1 MDVLAA
7 MRVFVRVAEAGGFT
21 AVAREAQTTQ
31 PTVSRIIATLEDHL
45 GARLLNR
52 STRAV
57 SLTDDGK
64 QFYALARHA
73 LEIVAEAESAVGER
87 RTRAIGRLRLATP
100 VAFGRLHVVPR
111 LKAFLDANPEVE
123 VELLMSDD
131 FVDLVGEGVDLA
143 VRIGEIADPGLVA
156 RRIGTTRRVT
166 VASPDYLE
174 GRGEPAHPTELTA
187 HDCIVYT
194 QLATRNEW
202 PFAGADGEIVVRV
215 RGRYM
220 ADNSEGVREGVL
232 GGLGIG
238 LIPIWLFN
246 RDEIGRGK
254 VNIILRDYEP
264 SSLPIH
270 AIYPSRRLVPAKV
283 RAMIDYLAAEFARD
297 PLLSGRSLAH
307 GAAADPFLPAARS
320 G

>member
-7 MRVFVRVAEAGGFT
+7 MRLFVRVAEAGGFT

-31 PTVSRIIATLEDHL
+31 PTVSRVVATLEDHL

-73 LEIVAEAESAVGER
+73 LEVVAEAESAVGER
-87 RTRAIGRLRLATP
+87 QTRAVGRLRLATP

-111 LKAFLDANPEVE
+111 LELFLAANPEVE
-123 VELLMSDD
+123 VELVMSDD
-131 FVDLVGEGVDLA
+131 FVDLVGDGVDLA
-143 VRIGEIADPGLVA
+143 VRIGEIVDHGLVA

-166 VASPDYLE
+166 VASRYYLE
-174 GRGEPAHPTELTA
+174 GRGEPAHPAELSA

-194 QLATRNEW
+194 RLATRNEW
-202 PFAGADGEIVVRV
+202 PFVGPDGDIVVRV
-215 RGRYM
+215 HGRYR

-238 LIPIWLFN
+238 LIPVWLFS
-246 RDEIGRGK
+246 RDEIASGRVK
-254 VNIILRDYEP
+254 IILRDFEP
-264 SSLPIH
+264 TSLPIH
-270 AIYPSRRLVPAKV
+270 TVYPSRRLVPAKV
-283 RAMIDYLAAEFARD
+283 RAMVEFLAAEFRRD
-297 PLLSGRSLAH
+297 PLLSARSL
-307 GAAADPFLPAARS
+307 GRAAAVDPLLSAAGS
-320 G
+320 N

>member
-1 MDVLAA
+1 MDVLGA

-31 PTVSRIIATLEDHL
+31 PTVSRIVAALEDHL
-45 GARLLNR
+45 GARLLHR

-57 SLTDDGK
+57 TLTDDGK
-64 QFYALARHA
+64 QFYALARHT
-73 LEIVAEAESAVGER
+73 LEVVAEAESAVGER
-87 RTRAIGRLRLATP
+87 RTRAIGRLRFATP

-111 LKAFLDANPEVE
+111 IKSFLDANPEVE
-123 VELLMSDD
+123 VELVMSDD
-131 FVDLVGEGVDLA
+131 FADLVGDGIDLA
-143 VRIGEIADPGLVA
+143 VRIGEITDPGLVA

-166 VASPDYLE
+166 IASRHYLE
-174 GRGEPAHPTELTA
+174 GRGEPVHPAELTA

-194 QLATRNEW
+194 RLATRNEW
-202 PFAGADGEIVVRV
+202 PFTGADGEIVVRV
-215 RGRYM
+215 RGRFM

-246 RDEIGRGK
+246 RDEIGSGRVK
-254 VNIILRDYEP
+254 IILRDFEP

-270 AIYPSRRLVPAKV
+270 TVYPSRRLVPAKV
-283 RAMIDYLAAEFARD
+283 RAMVEFLAVEFARD
-297 PLLSGRSLAH
+297 PLLSAQILAH
-307 GAAADPFLPAARS
+307 GAGADLLTAI

>member
-21 AVAREAQTTQ
+21 AVAREVQTTQ
-31 PTVSRIIATLEDHL
+31 PTVSRIIAALEDHL
-45 GARLLNR
+45 GARLLHR

-57 SLTDDGK
+57 TLTDDGK
-64 QFYALARHA
+64 QFYALARHT
-73 LEIVAEAESAVGER
+73 LEVVAEAESAVGER

-111 LKAFLDANPEVE
+111 IKPFLDANPEVE
-123 VELLMSDD
+123 VELVMSDD
-131 FVDLVGEGVDLA
+131 FADLVGDGVDLA
-143 VRIGEIADPGLVA
+143 VRIGEITDPGLVA

-166 VASPDYLE
+166 VASRNYLDR
-174 GRGEPAHPTELTA
+174 RGEPTHPAELTA

-194 QLATRNEW
+194 RLATRNEW
-202 PFAGADGEIVVRV
+202 PFVGPDGEIVVRV
-215 RGRYM
+215 RGRFM

-246 RDEIGRGK
+246 RDEIGSGGVK
-254 VNIILRDYEP
+254 IVLRDFEP
-264 SSLPIH
+264 RSLPIH
-270 AIYPSRRLVPAKV
+270 TVYPSRRLVPAKV
-283 RAMIDYLAAEFARD
+283 RAMVEFLAAEFARD
-297 PLLSGRSLAH
+297 PLLSVQKLAH
-307 GAAADPFLPAARS
+307 GAAADLLSAT
-320 G
+320 GQH